1 MLGDYMMLSG
11 LQTIIL
17 LMTSAAKPTASDLAS
32 PPPGCSPARAKTGGG
47 ALGFATQIVA
57 RLAEGASIAR

>member
-11 LQTIIL
+11 LTIIL

-32 PPPGCSPARAKTGGG
+32 PPPGCSPQGQNPWRRA
-47 ALGFATQIVA
+47 GFATQIVA